1 MAKYK
6 NLEERLGNKANYYVG
21 SLDLSES
28 PPYSRQDGIWQC
40 EKCGE
45 IFELD
50 MNTMATRYKCHCD
63 ECRWQ
68 EYLERPTGR
77 THQWLLDHGL
87 EVTKEQT
94 YDELRSED
102 TGRKLRFD
110 FCAYLEHEGKS
121 YIWLIELDG
130 VQHDEYS
137 PYYHD
142 SYEDFEKQQ
151 RHDEQKEQFC
161 KDNGINLIRIKTYKE
176 EVEDVLEV
184 TLGLELYLIKE
195 ESYHGR

>member
-21 SLDLSES
+21 SLELSEL
-28 PPYSRQDGIWQC
+28 PPYTKQYGVWQC

-50 MNTMATRYKCHCD
+50 MNTMSSRWKCYCD
-63 ECRWQ
+63 ECRLK

-77 THQWLLDHGL
+77 CWKWLKEHGL
-87 EVTKEQT
+87 DVTKEQT
-94 YDELRSED
+94 YDELRSYD

-110 FCAYLEHEGKS
+110 FSATYEYNGKV
-121 YIWLIELDG
+121 YIYLIELDG

-137 PYYHD
+137 PYYHE

-176 EVEDVLEV
+176 EVEEVLER
-184 TLGLELYLIKE
+184 TIGIDLFLM
-195 ESYHGR
+195 